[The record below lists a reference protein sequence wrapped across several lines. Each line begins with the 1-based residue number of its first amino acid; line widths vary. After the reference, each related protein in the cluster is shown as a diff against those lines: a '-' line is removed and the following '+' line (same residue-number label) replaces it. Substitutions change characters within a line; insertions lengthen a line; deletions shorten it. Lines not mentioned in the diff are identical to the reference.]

1 MHIFCFEQEGG
12 VGLTLGCR
20 EGGGHQRARSSCG
33 QEDREGVKTTDTVGQ
48 SLSLFSLVYSVS
60 DFSGGFFKQT

>member
-1 MHIFCFEQEGG
+1 MHIFCNVQEGG

-33 QEDREGVKTTDTVGQ
+33 HGDKERVKTTNTHHH
-48 SLSLFSLVYSVS
+48 SLSFVYSVS
-60 DFSGGFFKQT
+60 AFSVQCFFKGQA

>member
-12 VGLTLGCR
+12 VGLTLRCR

-33 QEDREGVKTTDTVGQ
+33 QEDREGVQTTDTVNH
-48 SLSLFSLVYSVS
+48 SLLLFLRINSVKAL
-60 DFSGGFFKQT
+60 FNICC

>member
-1 MHIFCFEQEGG
+1 MFCNVQEGG

-33 QEDREGVKTTDTVGQ
+33 HGERVTTTRTLQD
-48 SLSLFSLVYSVS
+48 L
-60 DFSGGFFKQT
+60 DEM

>member
-1 MHIFCFEQEGG
+1 MFCNVQEGG

-33 QEDREGVKTTDTVGQ
+33 HEERVTTTRTLQDLDDT
-48 SLSLFSLVYSVS
+48 
-60 DFSGGFFKQT
+60 